1 MHRTVPHAGR
11 AGLLLLLMGS
21 AALAGQPEPLP
32 VVTVL
37 VDNAKVIRLPEKTS
51 TVIVGNPIIAEVT
64 PQKNG
69 VLVLTGKS
77 FGSTNLIALD
87 NAGSMVAETMIRV
100 EASRDSTITVQR
112 GLDRESL
119 SCTPNCPRSSSATRR
134 IISGRPAARRMP
146 AAGSPPVARHRAA
159 IADGWRHCGPLE
171 AGSST
176 ESPIPQGSGGR
187 KMGRDPGR

>member
-1 MHRTVPHAGR
+1 MCRTLSHAGR
-11 AGLLLLLMGS
+11 TGLILCLMAG
-21 AALAGQPEPLP
+21 AAAAAGQPEPLP
-32 VVTVL
+32 VVTIL

-87 NAGSMVAETMIRV
+87 NAGAMIAETTIRV

-112 GLDRESL
+112 GLERESL
-119 SCTPNCPRSSSATRR
+119 SCTPNCQPSVQLGDSANFFGATSSQADARRKLAT
-134 IISGRPAARRMP
+134 SGGGAVPAAD
-146 AAGSPPVARHRAA
+146 H
-159 IADGWRHCGPLE
+159 
-171 AGSST
+171 
-176 ESPIPQGSGGR
+176 
-187 KMGRDPGR
+187 

>member
-1 MHRTVPHAGR
+1 MRRTLSNGAR
-11 AGLLLLLMGS
+11 AGLVFLLTGTAV
-21 AALAGQPEPLP
+21 AAAQPEPLP
-32 VVTVL
+32 IVTVL
-37 VDNAKVIRLPEKTS
+37 VDNAKVIRLPERTA

-87 NAGSMVAETMIRV
+87 TGGSLIAETMIRV

-119 SCTPNCPRSSSATRR
+119 SCTPNCQPAVQLGDSANYFGTTT
-134 IISGRPAARRMP
+134 GQADARRKLATGAG
-146 AAGSPPVARHRAA
+146 AAGPQAA
-159 IADGWRHCGPLE
+159 DH
-171 AGSST
+171 
-176 ESPIPQGSGGR
+176 
-187 KMGRDPGR
+187 

>member
-1 MHRTVPHAGR
+1 MRRTLSQAGR
-11 AGLLLLLMGS
+11 AGLLVLMMS
-21 AALAGQPEPLP
+21 TAAVAAGQPEPLP

-112 GLDRESL
+112 GLERESL
-119 SCTPNCPRSSSATRR
+119 SCTPNCQPAVQLGDSATYFGAA
-134 IISGRPAARRMP
+134 SGQADARRKLATSG
-146 AAGSPPVARHRAA
+146 AA
-159 IADGWRHCGPLE
+159 
-171 AGSST
+171 
-176 ESPIPQGSGGR
+176 
-187 KMGRDPGR
+187 PGAER

>member
-1 MHRTVPHAGR
+1 MRRTLSNGAR
-11 AGLLLLLMGS
+11 AGLVLLLTGAS
-21 AALAGQPEPLP
+21 VAAAQPEPLP
-32 VVTVL
+32 IVTVL
-37 VDNAKVIRLPEKTS
+37 VDNAKVIRLPEKTA

-87 NAGSMVAETMIRV
+87 TAGGLIAETMIRV

-119 SCTPNCPRSSSATRR
+119 SCTPNCQPAVQLGDSANYFGTT
-134 IISGRPAARRMP
+134 SGQADARRKLATGGG
-146 AAGSPPVARHRAA
+146 AAGPQAA
-159 IADGWRHCGPLE
+159 EH
-171 AGSST
+171 
-176 ESPIPQGSGGR
+176 
-187 KMGRDPGR
+187 

>member
-1 MHRTVPHAGR
+1 MRRTLSKAGR
-11 AGLLLLLMGS
+11 AGLLLLLTGATS
-21 AALAGQPEPLP
+21 VAGQTVPLP
-32 VVTVL
+32 GVTVL

-87 NAGSMVAETMIRV
+87 NAGAMIAETMIRV

-119 SCTPNCPRSSSATRR
+119 SCTPNCQPAVQLGDSATYFGTT
-134 IISGRPAARRMP
+134 SGQADARRKLATGGGGAVP
-146 AAGSPPVARHRAA
+146 G
-159 IADGWRHCGPLE
+159 ADR
-171 AGSST
+171 
-176 ESPIPQGSGGR
+176 
-187 KMGRDPGR
+187 

>member
-1 MHRTVPHAGR
+1 MHRTLSHAGR
-11 AGLLLLLMGS
+11 AGLFLLLMGI
-21 AALAGQPEPLP
+21 AAAAGQSQPLP

-51 TVIVGNPIIAEVT
+51 TVIVGNPIIADVT
-64 PQKNG
+64 LQKSG

-87 NAGSMVAETMIRV
+87 TAGSMIAETMIRV

-119 SCTPNCPRSSSATRR
+119 SCTPNCQPAVQLGDSATYFGAA
-134 IISGRPAARRMP
+134 SGQADARRKLATSG
-146 AAGSPPVARHRAA
+146 AA
-159 IADGWRHCGPLE
+159 
-171 AGSST
+171 
-176 ESPIPQGSGGR
+176 
-187 KMGRDPGR
+187 PGAER

>member
-1 MHRTVPHAGR
+1 MHRTLSHAGR
-11 AGLLLLLMGS
+11 AGLLLLIMGG
-21 AALAGQPEPLP
+21 AAAAGQPEPLP

-37 VDNAKVIRLPEKTS
+37 VDNAKVIRLPEKTT

-87 NAGSMVAETMIRV
+87 NAGAMIAETMIRV

-119 SCTPNCPRSSSATRR
+119 SCTPNCQPAVQLGDAAKYFDANSGQADSRRKLATSSAA
-134 IISGRPAARRMP
+134 PAGDR
-146 AAGSPPVARHRAA
+146 
-159 IADGWRHCGPLE
+159 
-171 AGSST
+171 
-176 ESPIPQGSGGR
+176 
-187 KMGRDPGR
+187 

>member
-1 MHRTVPHAGR
+1 MRRTLSKAGR
-11 AGLLLLLMGS
+11 AGLLLLLTGATS
-21 AALAGQPEPLP
+21 VAGQTVPLP

-87 NAGSMVAETMIRV
+87 NGGAMIAETTIRV

-119 SCTPNCPRSSSATRR
+119 SCTPSCQPSVQLGDSASYFGTTSGQADARR
-134 IISGRPAARRMP
+134 KLATGGGAGTVPAAD
-146 AAGSPPVARHRAA
+146 H
-159 IADGWRHCGPLE
+159 
-171 AGSST
+171 
-176 ESPIPQGSGGR
+176 
-187 KMGRDPGR
+187 

>member
-1 MHRTVPHAGR
+1 MRCTLSIAGR
-11 AGLLLLLMGS
+11 AGLVLLMTGL
-21 AALAGQPEPLP
+21 AASSGRAEPLP

-37 VDNAKVIRLPEKTS
+37 VDNAKVIRLPERTS

-87 NAGSMVAETMIRV
+87 NSGAMVAETMIRV
-100 EASRDSTITVQR
+100 EASQDATITVQR

-119 SCTPNCPRSSSATRR
+119 SCTPNCQPAVQLGDEKKYFETNSGQADSRRKLAT
-134 IISGRPAARRMP
+134 GGGAGGVPAAD
-146 AAGSPPVARHRAA
+146 H
-159 IADGWRHCGPLE
+159 
-171 AGSST
+171 
-176 ESPIPQGSGGR
+176 
-187 KMGRDPGR
+187 

>member
-1 MHRTVPHAGR
+1 MRRTLSQAGR
-11 AGLLLLLMGS
+11 AGLLVLMMS
-21 AALAGQPEPLP
+21 TAAVAAGQPEPLP

-112 GLDRESL
+112 GLERESL
-119 SCTPNCPRSSSATRR
+119 SCTPNCQPAVQLGDSANYFGATSSQADARRRLATSSAAP
-134 IISGRPAARRMP
+134 G
-146 AAGSPPVARHRAA
+146 
-159 IADGWRHCGPLE
+159 ADR
-171 AGSST
+171 
-176 ESPIPQGSGGR
+176 
-187 KMGRDPGR
+187 

>member
-1 MHRTVPHAGR
+1 MRRTLSKAGR
-11 AGLLLLLMGS
+11 AGLLLLLTGATS
-21 AALAGQPEPLP
+21 VAGQTVPLP

-87 NAGSMVAETMIRV
+87 TGGSLIAETMIRV
-100 EASRDSTITVQR
+100 EASRDTTITVQR

-119 SCTPNCPRSSSATRR
+119 SCTPNCQPAVQLGDSANYFGTT
-134 IISGRPAARRMP
+134 SGQADARRRLATGGGAGAP
-146 AAGSPPVARHRAA
+146 QAAEH
-159 IADGWRHCGPLE
+159 
-171 AGSST
+171 
-176 ESPIPQGSGGR
+176 
-187 KMGRDPGR
+187 

>member
-1 MHRTVPHAGR
+1 MRRTLSNAGR
-11 AGLLLLLMGS
+11 AGLILLLTGF
-21 AALAGQPEPLP
+21 AAAAGQSEPLP

-87 NAGSMVAETMIRV
+87 NAGAMIAETMIRV
-100 EASRDSTITVQR
+100 EASQDSTITVQR

-119 SCTPNCPRSSSATRR
+119 SCTPNCQPAVQLGDSATYFGAT
-134 IISGRPAARRMP
+134 SGQADARRKL
-146 AAGSPPVARHRAA
+146 ATGGAGGAVPS
-159 IADGWRHCGPLE
+159 ADR
-171 AGSST
+171 
-176 ESPIPQGSGGR
+176 
-187 KMGRDPGR
+187 

>member
-1 MHRTVPHAGR
+1 MRRTLSHAGR
-11 AGLLLLLMGS
+11 TGLILCLMAG
-21 AALAGQPEPLP
+21 AAAAAGQPDPLP
-32 VVTVL
+32 VVTIL

-87 NAGSMVAETMIRV
+87 NAGAMIAETTIRV

-112 GLDRESL
+112 GLERESL
-119 SCTPNCPRSSSATRR
+119 SCTPNCQPSVQLGDSANFFGATSGQADARR
-134 IISGRPAARRMP
+134 KLATSGGGAVPAAD
-146 AAGSPPVARHRAA
+146 H
-159 IADGWRHCGPLE
+159 
-171 AGSST
+171 
-176 ESPIPQGSGGR
+176 
-187 KMGRDPGR
+187 

>member
-1 MHRTVPHAGR
+1 MRRTLSNGAR
-11 AGLLLLLMGS
+11 AGLVLLLTGAS
-21 AALAGQPEPLP
+21 VVAAQPEPLP

-37 VDNAKVIRLPEKTS
+37 VDNAKVIRLPEKTA

-87 NAGSMVAETMIRV
+87 TAGGLIAETMIRV

-119 SCTPNCPRSSSATRR
+119 SCTPNCQPAVQLGDSANYFGTT
-134 IISGRPAARRMP
+134 SGQADARRKLATGGG
-146 AAGSPPVARHRAA
+146 AAG
-159 IADGWRHCGPLE
+159 
-171 AGSST
+171 
-176 ESPIPQGSGGR
+176 PQ
-187 KMGRDPGR
+187 PAEH

>member
-1 MHRTVPHAGR
+1 MHRTLSHAGR
-11 AGLLLLLMGS
+11 AGLLLLIMG
-21 AALAGQPEPLP
+21 AAAAAGQPEPLP

-37 VDNAKVIRLPEKTS
+37 VDNAKVIRLPEKTT

-87 NAGSMVAETMIRV
+87 NAGAMIAETMIRV

-119 SCTPNCPRSSSATRR
+119 SCTPNCQPAVQLGDAAKYFDANSGQADSRRKLATSSAA
-134 IISGRPAARRMP
+134 PAADR
-146 AAGSPPVARHRAA
+146 
-159 IADGWRHCGPLE
+159 
-171 AGSST
+171 
-176 ESPIPQGSGGR
+176 
-187 KMGRDPGR
+187 